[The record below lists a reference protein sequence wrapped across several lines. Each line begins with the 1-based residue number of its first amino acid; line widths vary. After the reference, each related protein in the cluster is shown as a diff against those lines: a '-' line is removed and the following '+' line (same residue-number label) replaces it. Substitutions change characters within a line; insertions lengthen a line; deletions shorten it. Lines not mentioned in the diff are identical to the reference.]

1 MMNLIRLA
9 FALAAFMSLLITV
22 MFMIVFGAFGLVMLA
37 AYIATGKLWSV

>member
-1 MMNLIRLA
+1 MQLIRLA
-9 FALAAFMSLLITV
+9 LTLAAFMSLFFTV